1 MAVKQIGFKLVM
13 NDGENKKTYQVAL
26 DEKKSENF
34 MNFGIGDKVDCSV
47 IGIPGYEVKITGG
60 SDIAGFPM
68 KKGIHQER
76 ARVMVGEGRDRK
88 RRTYAGERTHKN
100 ISQINAKIIKKGDVP
115 IEEILEKISPK
126 KEK

>member
-34 MNFGIGDKVDCSV
+34 LNFGIGDKVDCSV
-47 IGIPGYEVKITGG
+47 IGIPGYEVQITGG

-76 ARVMVGEGRDRK
+76 AAVMVGEGRDRK

-100 ISQINAKIIKKGDVP
+100 TSQINAKIIKKGDVP

-126 KEK
+126 KE

>member
-13 NDGENKKTYQVAL
+13 NDGENKKTYQIAL

-76 ARVMVGEGRDRK
+76 AGVMVGEGRDRK

-100 ISQINAKIIKKGDVP
+100 TSQINAKIIKKGDVP

>member
-13 NDGENKKTYQVAL
+13 NDGENKKTYQIAL

-60 SDIAGFPM
+60 S
-68 KKGIHQER
+68 
-76 ARVMVGEGRDRK
+76 MVGEGRDRK

>member
-1 MAVKQIGFKLVM
+1 MAVKQTGFKLVM
-13 NDGENKKTYQVAL
+13 NDLEGKKTYQIAL

-34 MNFGIGDKVDCSV
+34 MNFKIGDKVDCSV
-47 IGIPGYEVKITGG
+47 IGLPGYETEITGG

-76 ARVMVGEGRDRK
+76 AGIIVGDGRERK
-88 RRTYAGERTHKN
+88 RRIFAGEMIHKN
-100 ISQINAKIIKKGDVP
+100 TSQINAKIIKKGNTP